1 MASNNYEPSS
11 TGPDAPILIIII
23 TLVVIYILSQFLN
36 SSRTQTSSGGNSKKE
51 EPYQNLGEVQTALRN
66 AGLEAS
72 HLILGIDFTR
82 SNTWTG
88 KRTFQGFCLHDTSRK
103 DIENPYQRVMRIISK
118 SLNCYDEDS
127 LIPAFGFG
135 DIHTKGTSCFP
146 FFPDR
151 VCHGLDEVLH
161 RYNEIVAGI
170 EFSGPTNF
178 APVDAH
184 FCLKFAFIY
193 LNLCVC
199 R

>member
-23 TLVVIYILSQFLN
+23 TLIVMYILSQIN

-82 SNTWTG
+82 SNTWSG

-103 DIENPYQRVMRIISK
+103 DVENPYQRVMRIISK

-135 DIHTKGTSCFP
+135 DIYTKGTSCFP
-146 FFPDR
+146 FYPDR

-170 EFSGPTNF
+170 EYSGPTNF

-184 FCLKFAFIY
+184 FSFEFTFIY